1 MSNLVPFENAP
12 LPAHLAA
19 FAAAA
24 DDDLSQGVGIGFPI
38 MSIKGK
44 VWTLTRGKT
53 KEVLLN
59 SEGDPRGSIEVVI
72 IKGNRAL
79 SKVYYKDGYKEGS
92 ADKPTCYSNDNV
104 APALDAASP
113 QSAKCETCKHNMWGS
128 RIGDNGMKGK
138 ACSDSRRLAIAA
150 PDMLNDPMLLRVPAA
165 SLKPLMEY
173 NEGLIKRGAKYPMV
187 VTKLSFDPAAAS
199 PKLVFK
205 PVSFVSADQLKQIE
219 ETAAS
224 SVVHKILGEGLG
236 LVSEAAEDVFEQAAP
251 AAAPKVVAAPV
262 KEAAPAKPAPTVAL
276 DEDDDL
282 AKQLRAVLGGDA
294 DDE

>member
-12 LPAHLAA
+12 LPAHFAA

-44 VWTLTRGKT
+44 VWTLARGKT

-59 SEGDPRGSIEVVI
+59 SDGDPRGSIEVVI

-173 NEGLIKRGAKYPMV
+173 NEALIKRGAKYPMV

-205 PVSFVSADQLKQIE
+205 PVSFVSADQMKQIE

-224 SVVHKILGEGLG
+224 TVVHKILGEGLG
-236 LVSEAAEDVFEQAAP
+236 LVADAEDVFEQAP
-251 AAAPKVVAAPV
+251 AAQPVQVAPPV
-262 KEAAPAKPAPTVAL
+262 KEAAPTKTAPPVML

-282 AKQLRAVLGGDA
+282 AKQLRAVLGGEA